1 MFKPLLRTIPTLTG
15 NFTLACKLDKY
26 RKNSVLNYEC
36 GITEAV
42 LMPLQNNLANKH
54 INVSLLYDSYEYD
67 VQLYYK
73 SFSSMFYTDNYDF
86 DKNNLYDIDLSGN
99 KTYENRNKD
108 YEFGCK
114 RNIMNSGYQYMFYA
128 PFYVTDTKSL
138 PDEFILHIE
147 WVKIHLKI

>member
-1 MFKPLLRTIPTLTG
+1 MLYMFKPLLRTIPTLTG

-73 SFSSMFYTDNYDF
+73 SFPSMFYTDNY
-86 DKNNLYDIDLSGN
+86 NLYNQKI
-99 KTYENRNKD
+99 R
-108 YEFGCK
+108 
-114 RNIMNSGYQYMFYA
+114 YQNL
-128 PFYVTDTKSL
+128 YV
-138 PDEFILHIE
+138 F
-147 WVKIHLKI
+147 